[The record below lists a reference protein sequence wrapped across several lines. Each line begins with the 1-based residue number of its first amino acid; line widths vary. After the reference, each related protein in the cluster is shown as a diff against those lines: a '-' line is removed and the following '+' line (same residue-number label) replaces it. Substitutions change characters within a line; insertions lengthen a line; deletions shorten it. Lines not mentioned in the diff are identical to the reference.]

1 MGMSLRDLE
10 GMGLQEF
17 GEIVRAWNRTQN
29 PDEPEP
35 MTPQEEDAL
44 AAMLGI

>member
-10 GMGLQEF
+10 GMSLQGFDELL
-17 GEIVRAWNRTQN
+17 VAWNRTQN

-35 MTPQEEDAL
+35 MTAAEEDAL
-44 AAMLGI
+44 AAMVGV